1 MKHKPGRSGHG
12 PSTIHHVAERAGVS
26 PMTVSRVIN
35 GKKNVKAS
43 TRARVEAAIR
53 DLSYSPNPAA
63 TSLARDDLIRIG
75 LLYGNPSAAY
85 LSEFLVGGLEECSR
99 RNVQLVVEQC
109 EPGDENAVAE
119 HLIESGIDGIILPP
133 PLCDA
138 ASVIK
143 VLAAAHTPAVAVAT
157 GSAADSLSAVSID
170 DYRAAAAM
178 TRHLINLGHQR
189 IGFIIGHPNQ
199 TASGRRLAGY
209 RAALAEA
216 RIPEAS
222 ELIAQGFFT
231 YRSGLDAAETLLRL
245 EEPPSAIFASNDD
258 MAAAAVAV
266 AHRHNLDVPADL
278 TVCGFDDTALATTI
292 WPELTT
298 IRQPVAEM
306 SRAAVRLVIDEIRR
320 QRAGDPEQH
329 PHTLLDFALIR
340 RQSDAAPRRRPPIL
354 RTEAAAGR

>member
-1 MKHKPGRSGHG
+1 
-12 PSTIHHVAERAGVS
+12 
-26 PMTVSRVIN
+26 MTVSRVIN
-35 GKKNVKAS
+35 RKKNVKPE
-43 TRARVEAAIR
+43 TRERVETAIR
-53 DLSYSPNPAA
+53 KLNYSPNPAA
-63 TSLARDDLIRIG
+63 ASLARDDLVRIG

-99 RNVQLVVEQC
+99 WNVQLVVEKC
-109 EPGDENAVAE
+109 EPGADQNTVAE
-119 HLIESGIDGIILPP
+119 HLIANGIDGIILPP

-138 ASVIK
+138 SSLIEL
-143 VLAAAHTPAVAVAT
+143 LAETRTPAVAVAT
-157 GSAADSLSAVSID
+157 GSPAVSVSAVSID

-178 TRHLINLGHQR
+178 TRHLIALGHQR

-199 TASGRRLAGY
+199 TASGRRLEGY

-216 RIPEAS
+216 RIPEIK
-222 ELIAQGFFT
+222 ELVTQGFFT
-231 YRSGLDAAETLLRL
+231 YRSGLDAAELLLRL

-306 SRAAVRLVIDEIRR
+306 SRVAVRLLIDEIRR
-320 QRAGDPEQH
+320 QRAGETEQH

-354 RTEAAAGR
+354 RETGTAS

>member
-143 VLAAAHTPAVAVAT
+143 VLAAAHTPAVAVA
-157 GSAADSLSAVSID
+157 
-170 DYRAAAAM
+170 
-178 TRHLINLGHQR
+178 
-189 IGFIIGHPNQ
+189 
-199 TASGRRLAGY
+199 
-209 RAALAEA
+209 
-216 RIPEAS
+216 
-222 ELIAQGFFT
+222 
-231 YRSGLDAAETLLRL
+231 
-245 EEPPSAIFASNDD
+245 
-258 MAAAAVAV
+258 
-266 AHRHNLDVPADL
+266 HRHNLDVPADL

-320 QRAGDPEQH
+320 RRAGDPEQH